1 MMGKNKTFLLC
12 FNILFVLSTSF
23 WECQYSNK
31 STGFN
36 HPLDARTSRLLRG
49 GTNVETTYA
58 YPCLEERIK
67 GLVNEDDNDFEK
79 ELNSGL
85 QHSHFSYDTLKQ
97 RNNFHEKFNASKLYD
112 SFEKNYHPLKH
123 SNSTNSIDYIGDHY
137 NNFDDHN
144 YRYNQRLNRLERG
157 NPYEKKIDTF
167 KYDRNYGNYNVM
179 LKEPFHKKNKS
190 KNKSSVSHF
199 IKFMKKLDSKY
210 EKGLLYFI
218 NYKMNA
224 HRKNGN
230 SISKQLKMN
239 FNIVS
244 PLLLPALILFIFIH
258 FGSVL
263 GVIFSAILF
272 EGAVAY
278 IAYKVSKCI
287 HTYKGDKKSIR
298 KRRQSIL

>member
-1 MMGKNKTFLLC
+1 METP
-12 FNILFVLSTSF
+12 
-23 WECQYSNK
+23 

-36 HPLDARTSRLLRG
+36 HPLDTRTSRLLRG

-58 YPCLEERIK
+58 HPCLEERIK
-67 GLVNEDDNDFEK
+67 GLLNEDGRNFEK

-85 QHSHFSYDTLKQ
+85 QYRHFPYDTLKQ
-97 RNNFHEKFNASKLYD
+97 SNNFHEKFNAPKLYD
-112 SFEKNYHPLKH
+112 TFEKNYYPLKH
-123 SNSTNSIDYIGDHY
+123 SNSINSIDYIGDIY

-144 YRYNQRLNRLERG
+144 YRGNKRLNRLKRG

-167 KYDRNYGNYNVM
+167 KYDGNYGNNHVM
-179 LKEPFHKKNKS
+179 LKEPFQKKNKS

-210 EKGLLYFI
+210 ERGLLHFI

-230 SISKQLKMN
+230 NISKPLKMY

-244 PLLLPALILFIFIH
+244 PLLPPALILFIFVH
-258 FGSVL
+258 FGLVL

-272 EGAVAY
+272 EGAFAY
-278 IAYKVSKCI
+278 IAYKISKCV
-287 HTYKGDKKSIR
+287 HTYKGDKKSIK